1 MILLE
6 SKNRTHLN
14 RFGVEDSRGMTT
26 LHHLTKRR
34 DQSSMS
40 ESQLGRIHNA
50 SALFKINVVSM
61 SLLQLLPKLLLLES
75 RAVEVK
81 GLVMMRLNSDHADLE
96 NLKVIMPIPI
106 YQYQQHS
113 QRHKQQHPVTSEIK
127 ASCIIYKDA
136 YEPVF
141 RTRARQCNFLSR
153 FGMIQDF

>member
-6 SKNRTHLN
+6 I
-14 RFGVEDSRGMTT
+14 FGVEDSRGMTT
-26 LHHLTKRR
+26 LHHLTKHRN
-34 DQSSMS
+34 QSSMS

-50 SALFKINVVSM
+50 SALFKISVVSM
-61 SLLQLLPKLLLLES
+61 CLLQLLPKLLLLES

-81 GLVMMRLNSDHADLE
+81 GLVMDATNSDHTDLV
-96 NLKVIMPIPI
+96 NLLKVMPI
-106 YQYQQHS
+106 YQQHS
-113 QRHKQQHPVTSEIK
+113 QLHEQQHPVTNEIK

-153 FGMIQDF
+153 FGMIQHL